1 MVRPADAP
9 LGVSPPGR
17 HPFCA
22 HKKDAKKRLG
32 RKRGFDYERKGRVLA
47 HSVFPLRTPF
57 LRESNQEVQRSI
69 DRRGVSRHAKPLIPA
84 AAPMELVTA
93 CRAIGRRLHC
103 KFACC
108 CVSAA
113 ERISHKSPPEQR
125 QRKEKYCVLVK
136 EFPIVRGRRPK
147 AFDAPLWRIFFGGST
162 PFLLYANKRNGV
174 EKKRFSSL
182 RKKKSGG
189 RGSRPCESQRA
200 CPFIK
205 KAHVRRHGLS
215 ERQNYSRP
223 NFLLKRLTRPPVSTI
238 FCLPV

>member
-1 MVRPADAP
+1 M
-9 LGVSPPGR
+9 
-17 HPFCA
+17 
-22 HKKDAKKRLG
+22 
-32 RKRGFDYERKGRVLA
+32 
-47 HSVFPLRTPF
+47 
-57 LRESNQEVQRSI
+57 QRST
-69 DRRGVSRHAKPLIPA
+69 DRRGVSRHAQPLIIA
-84 AAPMELVTA
+84 AAPMERVIDF
-93 CRAIGRRLHC
+93 RATERRLHC
-103 KFACC
+103 TFACC
-108 CVSAA
+108 CVGAI
-113 ERISHKSPPEQR
+113 ERISRKSAPAQR
-125 QRKEKYCVLVK
+125 QRKEKYCVLAK

-147 AFDAPLWRIFFGGST
+147 VTDAPLWRIFFGGST